1 MPHGLTLIPSHQS
14 LTSYSRRLMTFEY
27 RPTCPADY
35 PVEGIQKLVSRKK
48 TRSAWKFHS
57 AWMKYTEKGDPGRRF
72 LLCLRWIRDHCLCH
86 ECDPFRRHRWW
97 TCEDLITGDRCL
109 VNGHCIEG
117 VRKHLPYPYRSPPH
131 FPRKWDIPLSC
142 SSEFQQDRGFFMGW
156 WLQPIRNWEP
166 RAMY

>member
-27 RPTCPADY
+27 RPTCPADF

-117 VRKHLPYPYRSPPH
+117 VRKHLPYPYRSPLTSLGSGTSPY
-131 FPRKWDIPLSC
+131 PVPLNSNRIGD
-142 SSEFQQDRGFFMGW
+142 FLWVDGYNQ
-156 WLQPIRNWEP
+156 
-166 RAMY
+166 